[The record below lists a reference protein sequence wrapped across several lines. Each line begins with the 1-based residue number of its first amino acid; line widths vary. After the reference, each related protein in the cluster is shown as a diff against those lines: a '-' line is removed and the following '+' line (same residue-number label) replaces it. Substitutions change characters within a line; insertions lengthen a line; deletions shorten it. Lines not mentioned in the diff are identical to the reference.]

1 VDNLQSVL
9 YFLREVFYAAGM
21 LELNLEKGRRWRLLL
36 PILGRKQDG
45 FDTSSQ
51 GTDELFLDASDCGDA
66 PSK

>member
-1 VDNLQSVL
+1 
-9 YFLREVFYAAGM
+9 M